1 MAKWGETVFDVLS
14 AHKLGEDVLDLEFG
28 TEHSACFDLRAWI
41 NDGDQLTTYT
51 KNNVKDH
58 ITVRKD
64 ISEYFL
70 IYPGD
75 RVLVPTGY
83 IFDLKAGQSLR
94 IHPRSGLSFK
104 NGLVIGCMEGV
115 VDPDYV
121 NPTYVMLL
129 NASNVVQVIEKNM
142 RIAQAEVVQRRNL
155 SFRYVDEAPAQKT
168 DRVGGVGSTG
178 TT

>member
-41 NDGDQLTTYT
+41 NEGDQLTVYT
-51 KNNVKDH
+51 KNNVKEY
-58 ITVRKD
+58 ITIRKD
-64 ISEYFL
+64 FNEYFL
-70 IYPGD
+70 IRPGD

-83 IFDLKAGQSLR
+83 IFDLKSDQSLR

-104 NGLVIGCMEGV
+104 NGLVIGNMEGV

-129 NASNVVQVIEKNM
+129 NASNVVQMIEKNM

-155 SFRYVDEAPAQKT
+155 SFRYVDDAPAQKT